1 VKIFAINQAMS
12 HNYMNEVKKR
22 NRWLVLA
29 MVVVVVVVAV
39 MTLAAM
45 VLIAFVVVILINI
58 TLQATQFEANDT
70 IPISLCWLC
79 L

>member
-1 VKIFAINQAMS
+1 MS
-12 HNYMNEVKKR
+12 HNYMNEMKKR
-22 NRWLVLA
+22 NQWLVL
-29 MVVVVVVVAV
+29 VVVVVVVAV

-45 VLIAFVVVILINI
+45 ILITFVVVILRNI

-70 IPISLCWLC
+70 IPILLYPLC